1 MTTRNSSPPSPKIC
15 LYTRAWRSSGTGL
28 FAQELAHGLA
38 EIGVPLTFIA
48 PRNQEGR
55 FERGKR
61 NLTRWRPPHEKPGA
75 GRVGNIVRSLSR
87 MLCGLAMLLAARFT
101 HRVFIVTIPDPL
113 LFSIPAIALLRLS
126 GARIVWIAHDP
137 LPHAWHLPRWLRGVE
152 RAAHKACYALSQSI
166 VVLSEP
172 TRAAMERE
180 FPGLSD
186 RVSIIEHGVFPIEGI
201 APLPGE
207 GRLLLFGSLRRNK
220 GIVEAMRGV
229 IAARAQGCR
238 VQAIVAGS
246 PSRDEA
252 DYAGEIRALA
262 ASAPDTI
269 ELRLG
274 YVDDDSL
281 RELLQSC
288 DALILAYTEFSSQ
301 SGVALLAASN
311 ARPIVATQAGGIG
324 ALIAEGMPCAIIEQ
338 PVSAATIADA
348 VRRFAERPAAQW
360 REDALAYRERTMEL
374 RSWTSIARHYQA
386 LARSLSRSP

>member
-1 MTTRNSSPPSPKIC
+1 VTNPAPPPPKIC

-28 FAQELAHGLA
+28 FAAELAQGLA
-38 EIGVPLTFIA
+38 GTGTPLTFIA
-48 PRNQEGR
+48 PRNQEER
-55 FERGKR
+55 FERVRRG
-61 NLTRWRPPHEKPGA
+61 LARWRPPHERPGA
-75 GRVGNIVRSLSR
+75 GRIGNIFRSLSR

-101 HRVFIVTIPDPL
+101 HRLFIVTIPDPL
-113 LFSIPAIALLRLS
+113 LFSIPVIALLRLS
-126 GARIVWIAHDP
+126 GARIIWIAHDP
-137 LPHAWHLPRWLRGVE
+137 LPHAWHLPRWLRKME
-152 RAAHKACYALSQSI
+152 RGAHEACYRLSQSI
-166 VVLSEP
+166 VVLSGP

-186 RVSIIEHGVFPIEGI
+186 RVSIIEHGVFPVEGI
-201 APLPGE
+201 GPLPGE

-229 IAARAQGCR
+229 IAAHMQGCPVR
-238 VQAIVAGS
+238 AVVAGS
-246 PSRDEA
+246 PSRDEP

-262 ASAPDTI
+262 ATAPDAI

-281 RELLQSC
+281 RDLLQSC

-311 ARPIVATQAGGIG
+311 ARPIIATQAGGIG

-338 PVSAATIADA
+338 PVSADAIAAA

-360 REDALAYRERTMEL
+360 REEALAYRERTMEL